1 MAEISSLIVKLKSEG
16 ASQLNAD
23 LKNVKA
29 HGAGAESSV
38 KSLTST
44 VGKLAAAAGG
54 VLSVS
59 AAFSK
64 LVETGRE
71 TGILNTQ
78 LQTATGSAENAKAA
92 FAALQKLT
100 TELPT
105 DLAET
110 TKAFVTLVNRGLNPS
125 REAIISY
132 ANTAAANGKS
142 LDQFIE
148 AIADATTFE
157 FERLKEFGIKSKQIG
172 DDVQFTFRGQTTTIK
187 KSSEEIEKYLQR
199 IGNVDFAGAATKQ
212 MATLDGQISNLGVAW
227 DGLFRTINDQ
237 GAGGLI
243 SEGVVLATE
252 AIQTLTDLIGSGAL
266 QERIANI
273 GLAFSDA
280 FDLHD
285 NAEAAL
291 KTYGG
296 SLDGMESATEETVK
310 FIIDAFKGWPE
321 NVAAL
326 VKIVAVELG
335 YLVDI
340 AALKA
345 EDIADAMNPKNW
357 INSGDLE
364 EVNDKLA
371 QAIASRDRLLSS
383 GLNDSIPVVK
393 ALNKQI
399 EELTAEQTKLNA
411 ELEQHESRYKAVDQ
425 ARNDSIA
432 AILAERDAEQGAAAD
447 RAKHADQAL
456 KDYKAQQAAAK
467 SLNDVIA
474 DIPKTIRQQSEA
486 NKRLIESLKEEYRM
500 MQLSDKERQ
509 VQIQLKKLSADAT
522 QAERDQVRGLVEQ
535 TYDLEE
541 ANKAAAKHA
550 KGSSD
555 EYAKAWEKAVGRIDE
570 AFAGAWE
577 GAFDSF
583 ESFTDSIL
591 DGFNSLV
598 GEIAHIQFTKPLTDA
613 LRNGI
618 TGQGGGMEFSSLF
631 GSVGSTFGQLFGGG
645 GSEATTMGKGG
656 QAVAGPD
663 AALGQTGFLSQY
675 GSSIGMIGG
684 ALLGNSMGGKYG
696 SVGSSLG
703 SMAGAAF
710 FGPLGGLL
718 GGLAGGAL
726 GGLFGGEESDK
737 WQGASVNLSTGR
749 ITTQGET
756 GDKFSQENRSA
767 ADSAAGLIAQL
778 ADAIAEQTGRRLTD
792 EIKIG
797 VGSRDGV
804 DFAVNGKD
812 IVTDQGDLSKVMDSI
827 FEYMLTSAGLVSD
840 VYRDLQ
846 MDGENLVSAMIRV
859 EAQFSAVTEITK
871 NLELNFG
878 LVGDTG
884 KAAADAIVQMAGGL
898 DAFVQKSDYYYNNFY
913 SEQERLEK
921 SIENYS
927 AALAD
932 FNSSMGTSIYDRGGL
947 REFVDA
953 LDLTTQ
959 AGQEAYAAA
968 LNLAPSLVDLGA
980 AQARLAEITQT
991 AKRELVAMDDVSDM
1005 TVNKVAAVTEEM
1017 KKLTEQA
1024 DAFAGGLSRDALL
1037 EGLNGYDRDIFLLE
1051 EWKTKA
1057 VEQLQAFT
1065 DQGVAILGGPE
1076 TVLANIE
1083 KIYGIR
1089 LGEINERYTD
1099 SVHIVDEYIVATE
1112 DLGESIS
1119 NVIDLSDYLAELER
1133 QRADAINDVMS
1144 AYERESKVFETTAD
1158 KFSRF
1163 ADTLRDFDKELLTGD
1178 LSTLNPA
1185 AQYSESRSQ
1194 FSELAQRAQ
1203 AGDESAISQLTGA
1216 ANSFL
1221 TESRSFQ
1228 GSAGNYARDFDFVR
1242 QTLANTI
1249 STSEKQASN
1258 AEQQLAQLKAQVSEI
1273 VSLKAEVK
1281 TLQEAIAALVQVE
1294 REAGNAMIQ
1303 QQQQTNQTLNGLKSN
1318 SDLQRAAS

>member
-1 MAEISSLIVKLKSEG
+1 MAKNFVVNFSIFGNSSSAEKALKKTQQSIKSTSDSAEQFGRIAAKAFAGLAG
-16 ASQLNAD
+16 ALA
-23 LKNVKA
+23 
-29 HGAGAESSV
+29 GAGV
-38 KSLTST
+38 
-44 VGKLAAAAGG
+44 AG
-54 VLSVS
+54 
-59 AAFSK
+59 K
-64 LVETGRE
+64 LVEVERE
-71 TGILNTQ
+71 FGVLMSSLKTV
-78 LQTATGSAENAKAA
+78 TGSTEAAGQAFKALEGLASTLPVSIPEITEA
-92 FAALQKLT
+92 FIKMQAL
-100 TELPT
+100 
-105 DLAET
+105 
-110 TKAFVTLVNRGLNPS
+110 GLKPS
-125 REAIISY
+125 EEAIISY
-132 ANTAAANGKS
+132 TNTASAMGKS
-142 LDQFIE
+142 LEQFVE
-148 AIADATTFE
+148 AVADASTGE
-157 FERLKEFGIKSKQIG
+157 FERLKEFGIKASSEGDRVAFTFQGVTTRIGKNADEITKYLQQIG
-172 DDVQFTFRGQTTTIK
+172 DTT
-187 KSSEEIEKYLQR
+187 
-199 IGNVDFAGAATKQ
+199 FAGAAAER
-212 MATLDGQISNLGVAW
+212 MATLDGRISNLKDSW

-237 GAGGLI
+237 GAGELI

-310 FIIDAFKGWPE
+310 FIIDAFKDWPE

-335 YLVDI
+335 SLVDI

-371 QAIASRDRLLSS
+371 QATASRDRLLSS

-399 EELTAEQTKLNA
+399 EELTAEQTRLNA

-447 RAKHADQAL
+447 RAKHADQTL
-456 KDYKAQQAAAK
+456 KDYRAQQAGAK

-474 DIPKTIRQQSEA
+474 EIPETIGQQSEA

-509 VQIQLKKLSADAT
+509 VQNQLKKLTADAT

-541 ANKAAAKHA
+541 ANKEAAKHA
-550 KGSSD
+550 KESSD
-555 EYAKAWEKAVGRIDE
+555 EYAKAWEKAVERIDE
-570 AFAGAWE
+570 SFADAWK

-591 DGFNSLV
+591 DGLK
-598 GEIAHIQFTKPLTDA
+598 GLAAEIAHINITKPLTDQLA
-613 LRNGI
+613 GAFS
-618 TGQGGGMEFSSLF
+618 GGGGLNLGLS
-631 GSVGSTFGQLFGGG
+631 GLFGGSG
-645 GSEATTMGKGG
+645 ASAGKGG
-656 QAVAGPD
+656 QAVIGAD
-663 AALGQTGFLSQY
+663 AALGQGGLTGALQGGFIAAGATLTANAIATVFDDNASNARRRNNLALLSGGLGALIPSSVFGKPTDSTQKATYDLSTGTVSDAGSLTGSKFSQQNRDAADYAALVAYNLADYLQGKTGNKIADSLGLVVGNRDGIRAEINGSEIARGTDAGAVLSQLTDE
-675 GSSIGMIGG
+675 
-684 ALLGNSMGGKYG
+684 LLRLSGVSGDVYK
-696 SVGSSLG
+696 SLSQDG
-703 SMAGAAF
+703 EELYQTLIRVDSQFVTVSAITDKLHLNF
-710 FGPLGGLL
+710 
-718 GGLAGGAL
+718 GAL
-726 GGLFGGEESDK
+726 GD
-737 WQGASVNLSTGR
+737 
-749 ITTQGET
+749 
-756 GDKFSQENRSA
+756 
-767 ADSAAGLIAQL
+767 AGLTAS
-778 ADAIAEQTGRRLTD
+778 DALIQA
-792 EIKIG
+792 
-797 VGSRDGV
+797 
-804 DFAVNGKD
+804 
-812 IVTDQGDLSKVMDSI
+812 
-827 FEYMLTSAGLVSD
+827 
-840 VYRDLQ
+840 
-846 MDGENLVSAMIRV
+846 
-859 EAQFSAVTEITK
+859 
-871 NLELNFG
+871 
-878 LVGDTG
+878 
-884 KAAADAIVQMAGGL
+884 AGGL
-898 DAFVQKSDYYYNNFY
+898 ESLVAKTDYYYQNFY
-913 SEQERLEK
+913 SEQERLQNIIDM
-921 SIENYS
+921 SNG
-927 AALAD
+927 ALID
-932 FNSSMGTSIYDRGGL
+932 FNSSMGSAISDKDGL
-947 REFVDA
+947 RAFVDA
-953 LDLTTQ
+953 LDLTTE
-959 AGQEAYAAA
+959 AGQAAYAAA
-968 LNLAPSLVDLGA
+968 LDLAPSLVDLGA

-1005 TVNKVAAVTEEM
+1005 TVGKIAEVTAEM

-1037 EGLNGYDRDIFLLE
+1037 EGLNGYDRDVFLLE

-1194 FSELAQRAQ
+1194 FSDLAQRAQ
-1203 AGDESAISQLTGA
+1203 KGDESAISQLTGA

>member
-310 FIIDAFKGWPE
+310 FIIDAFKDWPE

-335 YLVDI
+335 SLVDI

-345 EDIADAMNPKNW
+345 EDITDAMNPKNW

-591 DGFNSLV
+591 DGLK
-598 GEIAHIQFTKPLTDA
+598 GLAAEIAHINITKPLTDQLA
-613 LRNGI
+613 GAFS
-618 TGQGGGMEFSSLF
+618 GKGGLNLGLS
-631 GSVGSTFGQLFGGG
+631 GLFGGSG
-645 GSEATTMGKGG
+645 ASAGKGG
-656 QAVAGPD
+656 QAVIGAD
-663 AALGQTGFLSQY
+663 AALGQGGLTGALQGGFIAAGATLTANAIATVFDDNASNARRRNNLALLSGGLGALIPSSVFGKPTDSTQKATYDLSTGTVSDAGSLTGSKFSQQNRDAADYAALVAYNLADYLQGKTGNKIADSLGLVVGNRDGIRAEINGSEIARGTDAGAVLSQLTDE
-675 GSSIGMIGG
+675 
-684 ALLGNSMGGKYG
+684 LLRLSGISGDVYK
-696 SVGSSLG
+696 SLSQDG
-703 SMAGAAF
+703 EELYQTLIRVDSQFVTVSAITDKLHLNF
-710 FGPLGGLL
+710 
-718 GGLAGGAL
+718 GAL
-726 GGLFGGEESDK
+726 GD
-737 WQGASVNLSTGR
+737 
-749 ITTQGET
+749 
-756 GDKFSQENRSA
+756 
-767 ADSAAGLIAQL
+767 AGLTAS
-778 ADAIAEQTGRRLTD
+778 DALIQA
-792 EIKIG
+792 
-797 VGSRDGV
+797 
-804 DFAVNGKD
+804 
-812 IVTDQGDLSKVMDSI
+812 
-827 FEYMLTSAGLVSD
+827 
-840 VYRDLQ
+840 
-846 MDGENLVSAMIRV
+846 
-859 EAQFSAVTEITK
+859 
-871 NLELNFG
+871 
-878 LVGDTG
+878 
-884 KAAADAIVQMAGGL
+884 AGGL
-898 DAFVQKSDYYYNNFY
+898 ESLVAKTDYYYQNFY
-913 SEQERLEK
+913 SEQERLQNIIDM
-921 SIENYS
+921 SS
-927 AALAD
+927 GALTD
-932 FNSSMGTSIYDRGGL
+932 FNTSMGSAISDKDGL
-947 REFVDA
+947 RAFVDT
-953 LDLTTQ
+953 LDLTTE
-959 AGQEAYAAA
+959 AGQAAYAAA
-968 LNLAPSLVDLGA
+968 LDLAPSLVDLGN

-1017 KKLTEQA
+1017 EKLTEQA

>member
-157 FERLKEFGIKSKQIG
+157 FERLKEFGIKSKQVG
-172 DDVQFTFRGQTTTIK
+172 DDVQFTFRGQATTIK

-212 MATLDGQISNLGVAW
+212 MATLDGRISNLGVAW
-227 DGLFRTINDQ
+227 DSLFRTINDQ
-237 GAGGLI
+237 GAGELI

-310 FIIDAFKGWPE
+310 FIIDAFKDWPE

-335 YLVDI
+335 SLVDI

-345 EDIADAMNPKNW
+345 EDIAAAANPKNW
-357 INSGDLE
+357 FTSGDLE
-364 EVNDKLA
+364 EVNDELTR
-371 QAIASRDRLLSS
+371 AIESRDRLLSS

-399 EELTAEQTKLNA
+399 EELTAEQTRLNA
-411 ELEQHESRYKAVDQ
+411 ELEQHEGRYKAVDQ
-425 ARNDSIA
+425 ARKDSIA
-432 AILAERDAEQGAAAD
+432 AILAERGAEQGAAED
-447 RAKHADQAL
+447 RAKHADQTL
-456 KDYKAQQAAAK
+456 KDYKDQQAAAK

-474 DIPKTIRQQSEA
+474 DIPKTIKHQSDA
-486 NKRLIESLKEEYRM
+486 NKGLIESLKEEYRM

-541 ANKAAAKHA
+541 ANKAAAKQA
-550 KGSSD
+550 KESSD
-555 EYAKAWEKAVGRIDE
+555 EYAKAWEKAVERIDE
-570 AFAGAWE
+570 SFADAWK

-591 DGFNSLV
+591 DGLK
-598 GEIAHIQFTKPLTDA
+598 GLAAEIAHINITKPLTDQ
-613 LRNGI
+613 L
-618 TGQGGGMEFSSLF
+618 TGAFSGGGGLNLGLS
-631 GSVGSTFGQLFGGG
+631 GLFGGSG
-645 GSEATTMGKGG
+645 ASAGKGG
-656 QAVAGPD
+656 QAVIGAD
-663 AALGQTGFLSQY
+663 SALGQGGLTGALQGGFIAAGATLTANAIATVFDKDASNARRRNNLALLSGGLGALIPSSVFGKPTDSTQKATYDLASGTVSDAGSLTGSKFSQQNRDAADYAALVAYNLADYLQGKTGNKIADSLGLVVGNRDGIRAEINGSEIARGTDAGAVLSQLTDE
-675 GSSIGMIGG
+675 
-684 ALLGNSMGGKYG
+684 LLRLSGVSGEVYK
-696 SVGSSLG
+696 SLSADG
-703 SMAGAAF
+703 EELYQTLIRVDSQFVTVSAITDKLHLNF
-710 FGPLGGLL
+710 
-718 GGLAGGAL
+718 GAL
-726 GGLFGGEESDK
+726 GD
-737 WQGASVNLSTGR
+737 
-749 ITTQGET
+749 
-756 GDKFSQENRSA
+756 
-767 ADSAAGLIAQL
+767 AGLTAS
-778 ADAIAEQTGRRLTD
+778 DALIQA
-792 EIKIG
+792 
-797 VGSRDGV
+797 
-804 DFAVNGKD
+804 
-812 IVTDQGDLSKVMDSI
+812 
-827 FEYMLTSAGLVSD
+827 
-840 VYRDLQ
+840 
-846 MDGENLVSAMIRV
+846 
-859 EAQFSAVTEITK
+859 
-871 NLELNFG
+871 
-878 LVGDTG
+878 
-884 KAAADAIVQMAGGL
+884 AGGL
-898 DAFVQKSDYYYNNFY
+898 ESLVAKTDYYYQNFY
-913 SEQERLEK
+913 SEQERLQNIIDM
-921 SIENYS
+921 SNG
-927 AALAD
+927 ALID
-932 FNSSMGTSIYDRGGL
+932 FNSSMGSAISDKDGL
-947 REFVDA
+947 RAFVDA

-968 LNLAPSLVDLGA
+968 LDLAPSLVDLGT
-980 AQARLAEITQT
+980 AQERLAEITQV

-1005 TVNKVAAVTEEM
+1005 TVGKIAEVTAEM
-1017 KKLTEQA
+1017 KKLTDQA

-1037 EGLNGYDRDIFLLE
+1037 EGLNGYDRDVFLLD

-1057 VEQLQAFT
+1057 IEQLQAFT

-1099 SVHIVDEYIVATE
+1099 SVYVIDEYIVAAE
-1112 DLGESIS
+1112 DLGESLS
-1119 NVIDLSDYLAELER
+1119 NVIDLTDYLAELER
-1133 QRADAINDVMS
+1133 QRTDAINDVVS

-1194 FSELAQRAQ
+1194 FSDLAQRAQ
-1203 AGDESAISQLTGA
+1203 SGDENAIAQLTGA

-1221 TESRSFQ
+1221 SESRSFQ

-1281 TLQEAIAALVQVE
+1281 TLQEAIASLVQVE